1 MRPLAQVGLAA
12 SNRYGPPGIRQEQRA
27 RKSVSRYG
35 SPSTPD
41 RGGKRDLRPLATLL
55 PYLVRY
61 RGRAALA
68 LLALMGAAG
77 TTLVLPIAIRRMIDF
92 GFGADD
98 SSLVDN
104 YFSVLILVAAAL
116 ATFSALRYYMVTSLG
131 ERIVADLR
139 ADVYSHII
147 RLSPG
152 YFDSARSGEM
162 VSRLTADATQVKSAV
177 GASASIAMRN
187 LMMFLGASAMMVVTS
202 PRLSMFVLGAIPVIV
217 LPLIAFGRSVRRRS
231 RHAQDTLADASA
243 YASETLGAV
252 RTLQAFTN
260 EAMASLRFG
269 SSVEE
274 AFRAARTAIFA
285 RALLTAFAMFIIAGS
300 VVTVLWVGASDVF
313 VGRITA
319 GELGQFLLY
328 SIFAAGA
335 LGELSQVWG
344 EISLA
349 AGAAERLSELL
360 KIEPEIAAPENPVK
374 LPPRLSGAVGLDN
387 VSFAYGAG
395 GGLPVLTDVSLDV
408 APGETVA
415 IVGPSG
421 AGKSTLFHL
430 LMRFYDPTSG
440 TVRVDGT
447 SLRDCDPLD
456 LRRQIAL
463 VPQDTTVFAAS
474 IADNIAFGRP
484 EATRAEIE
492 AAARSAFADEFI
504 RALPEGY
511 DTAVGERGI
520 TLSGGQRQRIAI
532 ARAILKD
539 APILLLDEATSAL
552 DAESETLVQTALE
565 GLMQGR
571 TTLVIAHRLAT
582 VLKSDRIIVME
593 GGRIVESGT
602 HADLVA
608 RGGLYA
614 KLAKLQFESGA
625 QAFDSPREDRSSA
638 AE

>member
-1 MRPLAQVGLAA
+1 M
-12 SNRYGPPGIRQEQRA
+12 
-27 RKSVSRYG
+27 
-35 SPSTPD
+35 
-41 RGGKRDLRPLATLL
+41 ATLL
-55 PYLVRY
+55 PYLMRY
-61 RGRAALA
+61 RGRALLA
-68 LLALMGAAG
+68 LMALMGAAG

-98 SSLVDN
+98 PSLVDN

-243 YASETLGAV
+243 YASETLGSV

-260 EAMASLRFG
+260 EALASLRFG
-269 SSVEE
+269 TSVEE

-285 RALLTAFAMFIIAGS
+285 RALLTAFAMFVIAGS

-360 KIEPEIAAPENPVK
+360 KIEPEIAAPAKPVK
-374 LPPRLSGAVGLDN
+374 LPPRLSGAVGLDG

-395 GGLPVLTDVSLDV
+395 GGLPVLADVSLDV

-440 TVRVDGT
+440 SVRVDGVD
-447 SLRDCDPLD
+447 LRDCDPLD

-593 GGRIVESGT
+593 GGRIVESGR

>member
-1 MRPLAQVGLAA
+1 M
-12 SNRYGPPGIRQEQRA
+12 
-27 RKSVSRYG
+27 SRYG
-35 SPSTPD
+35 SPTAPD
-41 RGGKRDLRPLATLL
+41 RGGKRDLRPLAALL
-55 PYLVRY
+55 PYLVKY
-61 RGRAALA
+61 RVRAVLALA
-68 LLALMGAAG
+68 ALMGAAG
-77 TTLVLPIAIRRMIDF
+77 TTLLLPIAIRRMIDF

-98 SSLVDN
+98 PSLVDN

-116 ATFSALRYYMVTSLG
+116 ATFSALRYYLVTSLG

-152 YFDSARSGEM
+152 YYDSARSGEI

-177 GASASIAMRN
+177 GTSASIAMRN
-187 LMMFLGASAMMVVTS
+187 LMMFLGASTMMVVTS
-202 PRLSMFVLGAIPVIV
+202 PRLSMFVLGAIPIIV

-260 EAMASLRFG
+260 EALASLRFG
-269 SSVEE
+269 SNVEE
-274 AFRAARTAIFA
+274 AFRAARSAILA
-285 RALLTAFAMFIIAGS
+285 RALLTAFAMFVIAGS

-313 VGRITA
+313 NGRITA

-360 KIEPEIAAPENPVK
+360 KIKPEIAAPAKPVK
-374 LPPRLSGAVGLDN
+374 LPQRVSGALAFDN

-395 GGLPVLTDVSLDV
+395 SGLPVITDVSLNV
-408 APGETVA
+408 EPGETVA
-415 IVGPSG
+415 VVGPSG

-430 LMRFYDPTSG
+430 LMRFYDPSQG
-440 TVRVDGT
+440 TIRVEGV
-447 SLRDCDPLD
+447 SLRDCDPLE

-484 EATRAEIE
+484 EATRDEIE
-492 AAARSAFADEFI
+492 AAARAAFADTFI
-504 RALPEGY
+504 RALPKGY
-511 DTAVGERGI
+511 DTAVGERGV
-520 TLSGGQRQRIAI
+520 TLSGGQRQRLAI

-593 GGRIVESGT
+593 DGRIVESGRHT
-602 HADLVA
+602 DLVA
-608 RGGLYA
+608 HGGLYA
-614 KLAKLQFESGA
+614 KLAKLQFETGA
-625 QAFDSPREDRSSA
+625 RAFDTAADRRESA

>member
-1 MRPLAQVGLAA
+1 M
-12 SNRYGPPGIRQEQRA
+12 
-27 RKSVSRYG
+27 
-35 SPSTPD
+35 
-41 RGGKRDLRPLATLL
+41 
-55 PYLVRY
+55 RY
-61 RGRAALA
+61 RGRALLA
-68 LLALMGAAG
+68 LMALMGAAG

-98 SSLVDN
+98 PSLVDN

-243 YASETLGAV
+243 YASETLGSV

-260 EAMASLRFG
+260 EALASLRFG
-269 SSVEE
+269 TSVEE

-285 RALLTAFAMFIIAGS
+285 RALLTAFAMFVIAGS

-360 KIEPEIAAPENPVK
+360 KIEPEIAAPAKPVK
-374 LPPRLSGAVGLDN
+374 LPPRLSGAVGLDG

-395 GGLPVLTDVSLDV
+395 GGLPVLADVSLDV

-440 TVRVDGT
+440 SVRVDGVD
-447 SLRDCDPLD
+447 LRDCDPLD

-593 GGRIVESGT
+593 GGRIVESGR